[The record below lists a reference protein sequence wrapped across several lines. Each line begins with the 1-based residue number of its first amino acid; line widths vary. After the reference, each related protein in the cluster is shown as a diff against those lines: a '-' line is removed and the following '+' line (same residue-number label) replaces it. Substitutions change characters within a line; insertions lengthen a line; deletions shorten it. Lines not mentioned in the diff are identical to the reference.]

1 MSEFFS
7 DLRAI
12 VGKRALKRVI
22 RKVLE
27 DDCPGL
33 AGQLSYFILFS
44 LFPFLMSVVA
54 LAGLVIDDPEAALK
68 TLTTRMAI
76 FLPADV
82 VGLLEDYIDRT
93 LREATAIVVVVGI
106 LVALWSGS
114 RASKALIKAT
124 NTAFGVQ
131 EGRSARRLAGIYFFM
146 ILGLALLITALSL
159 VVFSPRTGGF
169 LQSLIGL
176 PDGFL
181 AVWNVGRW
189 GVGFLALTLALD
201 VLYYVAPDA
210 ELPFRWITPG
220 GFAATVLML
229 LSSVALSLYVANLG
243 RYDQLYGQVG
253 TVVVLMLWLYIVTFM
268 VLIGIEINA
277 VLARMAEERDDAEIF
292 RSDRPVDKR
301 DA

>member
-1 MSEFFS
+1 LSEFFS

-76 FLPADV
+76 FLPTDI
-82 VGLLEDYIDRT
+82 VGLLEEYIDRT
-93 LREATAIVVVVGI
+93 LQEASAIVVFVGI
-106 LVALWSGS
+106 LVTLWSGS
-114 RASKALIKAT
+114 RASHALIKAT
-124 NTAFGVQ
+124 NTAYGVQ

-146 ILGLALLITALSL
+146 ILGLALLIAALSL

-169 LQSLIGL
+169 LQSITGFPDVLI
-176 PDGFL
+176 

-229 LSSVALSLYVANLG
+229 LSSVALSLYVGNFG

-253 TVVVLMLWLYIVTFM
+253 TVVVLMLWLYIATFM

-277 VLARMAEERDDAEIF
+277 VLARMAEERVDAEIV
-292 RSDRPVDKR
+292 RSDRPADKR

>member
-12 VGKRALKRVI
+12 VGRRALKRVI

-44 LFPFLMSVVA
+44 LFPFLMSIVA

-76 FLPADV
+76 FLPTDV

-93 LREATAIVVVVGI
+93 LQEASAIVVFVGI
-106 LVALWSGS
+106 LVTLWSGS

-124 NTAFGVQ
+124 NRAYGLQ

-146 ILGLALLITALSL
+146 ILGLTLLISALSL

-169 LQSLIGL
+169 LQSIIGL
-176 PDGFL
+176 PDIFL
-181 AVWNVGRW
+181 SVWNVGRW
-189 GVGFLALTLALD
+189 GVGFLALILALD
-201 VLYYVAPDA
+201 VLYYVAPDG

-253 TVVVLMLWLYIVTFM
+253 TVVVLMLWLYIATFM

-277 VLARMAEERDDAEIF
+277 VLARMAEERVDAEIF
-292 RSDRPVDKR
+292 RSDRPADKR
-301 DA
+301 DD

>member
-201 VLYYVAPDA
+201 ILYYVAPDA

>member
-12 VGKRALKRVI
+12 VGRRALKGVI

-54 LAGLVIDDPEAALK
+54 LAGLVIDDPEAVVK

-124 NTAFGVQ
+124 NTAYGVQ

-146 ILGLALLITALSL
+146 ILGLALLITAMSL

-169 LQSLIGL
+169 LQSLIGF
-176 PDGFL
+176 PDVLL

-277 VLARMAEERDDAEIF
+277 VLARIAEEWDDAEIF
-292 RSDRPVDKR
+292 RSDRPADKR
-301 DA
+301 DD

>member
-1 MSEFFS
+1 M
-7 DLRAI
+7 
-12 VGKRALKRVI
+12 
-22 RKVLE
+22 
-27 DDCPGL
+27 
-33 AGQLSYFILFS
+33 
-44 LFPFLMSVVA
+44 
-54 LAGLVIDDPEAALK
+54 
-68 TLTTRMAI
+68 
-76 FLPADV
+76 
-82 VGLLEDYIDRT
+82 
-93 LREATAIVVVVGI
+93 
-106 LVALWSGS
+106 
-114 RASKALIKAT
+114 
-124 NTAFGVQ
+124 
-131 EGRSARRLAGIYFFM
+131 
-146 ILGLALLITALSL
+146 
-159 VVFSPRTGGF
+159 
-169 LQSLIGL
+169 
-176 PDGFL
+176 
-181 AVWNVGRW
+181 
-189 GVGFLALTLALD
+189 GFLALTLALD